1 MTRILVVE
9 DTASERKL
17 ICDYLTESGYVV
29 TSAEN
34 GQEALQKIKAQIPD
48 VVLTDL
54 VMPDMSGLEL
64 CRSLKKNPLTQNLP
78 IIACTTKSQELD
90 KLWGMKQGINVY
102 LTKPFTKEDIL
113 RAVKSVA

>member
-9 DTASERKL
+9 DTVSEREL
-17 ICDYLTESGYVV
+17 ICNYLTESGYVV
-29 TSAEN
+29 ISAGN
-34 GQEALQKIKAQIPD
+34 GQEALQKIKEQIPD